1 MLDHNTNYMT
11 QMWELLQTLTLRIN
25 SQNVGTIT
33 NTDFT
38 NKFSKYGNYHKH

>member
-11 QMWELLQTLTLRIN
+11 
-25 SQNVGTIT
+25 QNVGTIT

-38 NKFSKYGNYHKH
+38 DKFSKCRNYHNTDFTDQFSKCRNYHKH